1 MDIAIITNNR
11 LKLAFLAFIACMGT
25 VFGQGNSKFRV
36 VLDPGHGSQDTGASY
51 HGFKEKDIVLS
62 VALKVGKLLEKEGVQ
77 VIYTRKT
84 DVFIELDE
92 RCNIANKAEADL
104 FVSIHCN
111 GETKKTAYGAETYV
125 MGTAK
130 NASHLEVAKKENSVI
145 SFEADKTR
153 YEGFDPAK
161 PETIIGLTLLNEQ
174 SAFQSI
180 DLAIKIQDG
189 FNRSLK
195 RKDRGVKQAP
205 FWVLHRTAMP
215 SVLIELGFI
224 SYQQEGQYL
233 SSDAGQDE
241 IAEAIA
247 KSIMDYKKEY
257 FIAGD
262 VSYTDTRDDEDL
274 KPAPKISTPKA
285 AAAPKVAAAPK
296 KGESFRIQIATG
308 GKDLALKPSNF
319 KGLKN
324 VTKDKSSS
332 TIRYFYGE
340 TTDREQADKL
350 LAEAKAKGYRD
361 AFIVA
366 F

>member
-1 MDIAIITNNR
+1 MTTNNR
-11 LKLAFLAFIACMGT
+11 LKLAFLVFIACMGT
-25 VFGQGNSKFRV
+25 VFAQGNSKFTV
-36 VLDPGHGSQDTGASY
+36 VLDAGHGSQDTGASY
-51 HGFKEKDIVLS
+51 HGFKEKDVTLS
-62 VALKVGKLLEKEGVQ
+62 VVLKTGKLLEKEGVK

-111 GETKKTAYGAETYV
+111 SETKKTASGAETYV

-145 SFEADKTR
+145 NFESDKTR
-153 YEGFDPAK
+153 YEGFDPNK

-189 FNRSLK
+189 FRKSLR

-215 SVLIELGFI
+215 SILIELGFI
-224 SYQQEGQYL
+224 SYKPEGEYL
-233 SSDAGQDE
+233 TSDAGQDE
-241 IAEAIA
+241 IAEAIT

-262 VSYTDTRDDEDL
+262 VSYTETRNDDTP
-274 KPAPKISTPKA
+274 KSAPKAVSVPKSVE
-285 AAAPKVAAAPK
+285 APKMISAPK
-296 KGESFRIQIATG
+296 KGESFKIQIATG

-324 VTKDKSSS
+324 VTKDKSAS

-340 TTDREQADKL
+340 TTDREKAGKL
-350 LAEAKAKGYRD
+350 LAEAKAKGYKD